1 MELEKFKKIIETL
14 RDASDLTD
22 QLYKLKVDLID
33 FTDPYHGIIYQ
44 LMQEVYDENG
54 VDWWSWFCYEKDFGR
69 GEVEAW
75 DKDGNKICYDIE
87 SLHSMLEKE
96 YKRTK

>member
-1 MELEKFKKIIETL
+1 MEIERFKKIVETL
-14 RDASDLTD
+14 RDSSDMMD

-33 FTDPYHGIIYQ
+33 FTDPYNLVIHQLIEEIYGK
-44 LMQEVYDENG
+44 EGE
-54 VDWWSWFCYEKDFGR
+54 DWWSWFCYEKDFGR

-87 SLHSMLEKE
+87 SLHRLLETE

>member
-1 MELEKFKKIIETL
+1 MELERFKTIIETL
-14 RDASDLTD
+14 RDASDRTD
-22 QLYKLKVDLID
+22 QLYKLNVDLID
-33 FTDPYHGIIYQ
+33 FTDPYHRVIHQ
-44 LMQEVYDENG
+44 LIEEVYSQEG
-54 VDWWSWFCYEKDFGR
+54 IDWWSWFCYEKDFGR

-87 SLHSMLEKE
+87 SLHRLLETE

>member
-1 MELEKFKKIIETL
+1 MLFRSFKKIVETL
-14 RDASDLTD
+14 RDASDRID

-33 FTDPYHGIIYQ
+33 FTDPYNGVIHQLIEEIYG
-44 LMQEVYDENG
+44 EEG

-87 SLHSMLEKE
+87 SLHRLLETE